1 VHGVGD
7 VCGVKGEHPGS
18 VARHARGHGGAHGVG
33 RLVWLARLLG
43 WLASLG
49 GEPMDPSPRVM
60 NNEKAS
66 GPWLDL

>member
-1 VHGVGD
+1 VRGQGGASGVG
-7 VCGVKGEHPGS
+7 GS
-18 VARHARGHGGAHGVG
+18 ARAGSRVSARGGS
-33 RLVWLARLLG
+33 VWLARLLG
-43 WLASLG
+43 WLAGLG

>member
-1 VHGVGD
+1 MGGWVGCTAS
-7 VCGVKGEHPGS
+7 VTCAGS
-18 VARHARGHGGAHGVG
+18 RGSIRGRWLGARGVG